1 MDLVALR
8 LGFFLKGNAMRLFV
22 ATAMLAASI
31 SPAFAAVPQA
41 QVDSD
46 AFLATVN
53 LVPADAAAVDDRC
66 DSADTLAKRLMAE
79 LAARTGAA
87 SIDTDFRSFDALNN
101 LVNAVGGTMY
111 FIAQTNTAKPVRDA
125 AQACSERLSAIG
137 TDLSL
142 SRPIY
147 DRLSAIPTAGLDEAT
162 AFILGKRLMQYRL
175 AGVDRDAAARAKV
188 GELNKQITNTGLSFD
203 RNISEYQG
211 DIVLDGADAL
221 AGLPQ
226 DYLDAHKPGADGKIH
241 LTTAY
246 PDVFPIIDYA
256 DNRATRK
263 AVYLAFLNRAYPA
276 NVEVLRKLIAE
287 RAELASTLGYA
298 NYAALITADKMIGT
312 PAHARAFLD
321 EVNVAATAG
330 AAADQAKLL
339 ARLQQIEPGAEA
351 IEPWDSSYLGRL
363 VRKEQYDV
371 DSALVRQYFTL
382 DKTRAGIFGLVHDLF
397 GGDIKPWKTEVWAP
411 GVTAWELHDG
421 ERLVGRF
428 YLDLSPR
435 EGKYSHAAQFTLRNG
450 LQDRQVPVAALVTNF
465 PATGPMDHEDVTTF
479 LHEFGHL
486 LHTLYSGHQQFA
498 SQSMDSLEWDFIEA
512 PSQLL
517 EEWTWDYDTLKTFAS
532 NEAGEPIPQA
542 LVEKMNAGR
551 KFGEAGSWKRQ
562 LGFSAVSLAYY
573 GGLPEGYDLGEVYRS
588 QYNHYAVV
596 PESSD
601 AHMYAAFGHL
611 NGYSAIYYT
620 YVWSKAIALD
630 LATRFK
636 AAGLRDPATAIAYRE
651 AVLDPGGSKPAAALI
666 QDFLGRPSNTAAF
679 REELAPR

>member
-1 MDLVALR
+1 
-8 LGFFLKGNAMRLFV
+8 MRLFV
-22 ATAMLAASI
+22 AAAVLAVSI
-31 SPAFAAVPQA
+31 SPALAAVPQA
-41 QVDSD
+41 QADSD

-53 LVPADAAAVDDRC
+53 LVPADAAAVAARC
-66 DSADTLAKRLMAE
+66 DAADTLAKRLMGD

-87 SIDTDFRSFDALNN
+87 AIDTDFRSYDSLNN
-101 LVNAVGGTMY
+101 LVNAMGGTMY

-125 AQACSERLSAIG
+125 AQACSERMSAIG

-147 DRLSAIPTAGLDEAT
+147 DRLSAIPTDGLDEAT

-175 AGVDRDAAARAKV
+175 AGVDRDAATRTRIA
-188 GELNKQITNTGLSFD
+188 ELNKQITNTGLAFD

-298 NYAALITADKMIGT
+298 NYAALVTADKMIGT
-312 PAHARAFLD
+312 PARARAFLD
-321 EVNVAATAG
+321 EVNAAASVG

-339 ARLQQIEPGAEA
+339 ARLQRIEPQAR

-382 DKTRAGIFGLVHDLF
+382 DKAQAGIFRLVHDLF
-397 GGDIKPWKTEVWAP
+397 GSAIEPWKTEVWAP
-411 GVTAWELHDG
+411 GVTAWELRDG

-435 EGKYSHAAQFTLRNG
+435 EGKYSHAAQFTIRNG
-450 LQDRQVPVAALVTNF
+450 LEGRQVPVAALVTNF

-498 SQSMDSLEWDFIEA
+498 SQSMDTLEWDFIEA

-517 EEWTWDYDTLKTFAS
+517 EEWTWNYDTLKTFAS

-573 GGLPEGYDLGEVYRS
+573 GGLPEGYDLSEVYRS
-588 QYNHYAVV
+588 QYNHYATV
-596 PESSD
+596 PESPD

-636 AAGLRDPATAIAYRE
+636 AAGLRDPATALAYRE

-666 QDFLGRPSNTAAF
+666 EDFLGRPSNTAAF

>member
-1 MDLVALR
+1 MH
-8 LGFFLKGNAMRLFV
+8 MRLLLAAAV
-22 ATAMLAASI
+22 MAASI
-31 SPAFAAVPQA
+31 TPALAAMPQA
-41 QVDSD
+41 QSDSD

-53 LVPADAAAVDDRC
+53 LVPTDPAVVTARCDAADA
-66 DSADTLAKRLMAE
+66 LAKRLMSE
-79 LAARTGAA
+79 LAGRTGAA

-101 LVNAVGGTMY
+101 LLSGVGGTMY
-111 FIAQTNTAKPVRDA
+111 FIAQTNTASPVRDA
-125 AQACSERLSAIG
+125 AQACSERIAAIG

-147 DRLSAIPTAGLDEAT
+147 DRLSAIPTDGLDEAT
-162 AFILGKRLMQYRL
+162 AYILGKRLMQYRL
-175 AGVDRDAAARAKV
+175 SGVDRDAATRAKV
-188 GELNKQITNTGLSFD
+188 GELNKQITNTGLAFD

-211 DIVLDGADAL
+211 DIVLDGVAAL
-221 AGLPQ
+221 AGMPQ
-226 DYLDAHKPGADGKIH
+226 DYIDAHKPGADGKVH

-246 PDVFPIIDYA
+246 PDVFPILEFA
-256 DNRATRK
+256 DDRATRK
-263 AVYLAFLNRAYPA
+263 AVYMAFVDRAHPA
-276 NVEVLRKLIAE
+276 NDEVLRKLIAE
-287 RAELASTLGYA
+287 RAELASTLDYA

-312 PAHARAFLD
+312 PEHARAFLD
-321 EVNVAATAG
+321 EVNVAASAG

-339 ARLQQIEPGAEA
+339 ARLQQIEPGATA
-351 IEPWDSSYLGRL
+351 LEPWDTGYLGRL

-382 DKTRAGIFGLVHDLF
+382 DKARAGIFGLVHDLF
-397 GGDIKPWKTEVWAP
+397 GSDIKPWKTEVWAP

-435 EGKYSHAAQFTLRNG
+435 DGKFSHAAQFTLRNG
-450 LQDRQVPVAALVTNF
+450 LQDRQVPIAALVTNF
-465 PATGPMDHEDVTTF
+465 PATGPMDHGDVTTF

-498 SQSMDSLEWDFIEA
+498 SQSMDMLEWDFIEA

-542 LVEKMNAGR
+542 LVERMNTAR
-551 KFGEAGSWKRQ
+551 KFGDAARWKRQ
-562 LGFSAVSLAYY
+562 LGYAAVSLAYY
-573 GGLPEGYDLGEVYRS
+573 SGLPEGYDLGETFRT
-588 QYNHYAVV
+588 QYDHYATV
-596 PESSD
+596 PESPDS
-601 AHMYAAFGHL
+601 HMYANFGHL

-636 AAGLRDPATAIAYRE
+636 AAGLRDPATALAYRE
-651 AVLDPGGSKPAAALI
+651 AVLDPGGSRPAATLI
-666 QDFLGRPSNTAAF
+666 RDFLGRPSNTAAF

>member
-1 MDLVALR
+1 
-8 LGFFLKGNAMRLFV
+8 MRLFAAAAV
-22 ATAMLAASI
+22 LAASI
-31 SPAFAAVPQA
+31 VPVLASPALAAVPQA

-46 AFLATVN
+46 AFLSTVD
-53 LVPADAAAVDDRC
+53 LVPADAAAVNTRC
-66 DSADTLAKRLMAE
+66 DAAETLAKRLMSD

-87 SIDTDFRSFDALNN
+87 DIDGDFRSFDALNN

-111 FIAQTNTAKPVRDA
+111 FVAQSNTAKPVRDA
-125 AQACSERLSAIG
+125 AQACSERMAAIG

-147 DRLSAIPTAGLDEAT
+147 DRLSAIPTDGLDEAT

-175 AGVDRDAAARAKV
+175 AGVDKDAATRDKV
-188 GELNKQITNTGLSFD
+188 GELNKQITNTGLEFD

-221 AGLPQ
+221 AGMPQ
-226 DYLDAHKPGADGKIH
+226 DYIDAHKPGKDGKIH

-246 PDVFPIIDYA
+246 PDVFPALEFA

-263 AVYLAFLNRAYPA
+263 AVYLAFVNRAWPGNA
-276 NVEVLRKLIAE
+276 EVLRKLIAE
-287 RAELASTLGYA
+287 RTELASTLGYA
-298 NYAALITADKMIGT
+298 NYAALVTADKMIGT

-321 EVNVAATAG
+321 EVNAAAADG
-330 AAADQAKLL
+330 AAADDAKLL
-339 ARLQQIEPGAEA
+339 ARLKQIDPGFDT
-351 IEPWDSSYLGRL
+351 IQPWDTSYLNRL

-382 DKTRAGIFGLVHDLF
+382 DKARAGIFGLVHDLF
-397 GGDIKPWKTEVWAP
+397 GGDIKPWKTAVWAP
-411 GVTAWELHDG
+411 GVTAWELYDG
-421 ERLVGRF
+421 KRLVGRF

-435 EGKYSHAAQFTLRNG
+435 EGKFSHAAQFTLRNG
-450 LQDRQVPVAALVTNF
+450 LQDRQVPIAGLLTNF
-465 PATGPMDHEDVTTF
+465 PATGPMDHGDVTTF

-486 LHTLYSGHQQFA
+486 LHTLYSGHQEFA

-532 NEAGEPIPQA
+532 NPAGEPIPQA
-542 LVEKMNAGR
+542 LVEKMNVARHFGDAGR
-551 KFGEAGSWKRQ
+551 WKRQ

-573 GGLPEGYDLGEVYRS
+573 GGLPEGYDLDEVYRS
-588 QYNHYAVV
+588 QYDHYATV
-596 PESSD
+596 PESPD

-636 AAGLRDPATAIAYRE
+636 AAGLRDTATALAYRK

-666 QDFLGRPSNTAAF
+666 EDFLGRPSNTAAF